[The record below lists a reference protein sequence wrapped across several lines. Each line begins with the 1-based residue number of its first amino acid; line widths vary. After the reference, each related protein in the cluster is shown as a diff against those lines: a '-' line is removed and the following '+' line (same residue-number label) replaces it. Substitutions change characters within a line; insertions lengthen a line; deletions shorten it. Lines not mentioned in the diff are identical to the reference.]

1 MSCNRCAK
9 QSKHVMNGAGVT
21 ASQTE
26 AIFDRPGTD
35 SPPFSYTSIR
45 KTSVSPTPA
54 RRTVTSI
61 ALNRGGRMHCRT
73 CGRFVPKSGSGH
85 ICPYTGTMDE
95 MQAAISRRT
104 GMPGAA
110 FGSPYVQAMMDEAR
124 KNEVVIM
131 RHHVTGETIEATL
144 DALPLAMA
152 TGYHGEKAWGGFK
165 GEKTWLA
172 ASGNGQVYQVL
183 RPPSELRLKEVI
195 PGGAVEEAAGA
206 YGHTP
211 VSTPVSA
218 VSGPTPAPALHAAR
232 VGASTSVSEE
242 DAAEYTMGRL
252 AGSEFRKATSSKHS
266 YKGTLAAD
274 ATTIIGE
281 RYSDPEAKSLFRR
294 EGLYPD
300 ARNIVAGRTFVDAA
314 HLLAS
319 DQREAILT
327 PDRTGVE
334 LYAVEDGKRGEL
346 RAVFSAAGDTWLAG
360 DTDGSNNLSAEQV
373 AAMTAWMSHPD
384 SDADRW
390 LTSAEKETLA
400 RDLDAARTG
409 RGTTLA
415 ASDGIYV
422 AVNKAFRDADKDET
436 VMKLGGTV
444 TSPKCPTCGR
454 WAGSYHVCTAAGS
467 EEPATSDG
475 PEETIP
481 GYDLEHRGSWTWV
494 KFESKP
500 SEDVRKAIKDLG
512 FSYKSRDE
520 SWYTRRKVSE
530 GELDAAFK
538 GSTGDVEADAAESP
552 TSDTAPAPQHKRDT
566 RRKTKKAAA
575 GAAPAGEIGRPQTA
589 QEFVMAEVVLPA
601 PDTKLENVPAS
612 WGGQLERALEQKVPS
627 INPHYQVDPSNEHV
641 WAAMSASL
649 QVAAQVGD
657 NRHAAKFRSFGLYG
671 SPAAGKNELARQLA
685 ATVQYQDEDGNI
697 RQGINYS
704 EVNVTERSTADELI
718 GGAVLESADGA
729 TRSRVALGP
738 VGQAAAMGSVIAVNE
753 IVRNPKLATA
763 FQSMIE
769 DGEIIV
775 NTPEAGT
782 VTIPVHPST
791 VFVFTWNPG
800 YEGDADRPG
809 LAALSRMT
817 TFRMEEPDDDQVAV
831 RVGSFFNDLLGD
843 EAGSEEEKAAV
854 KLRETYR
861 VPPKE
866 ELMPTEAEV
875 KAATHFWSQVRAVS
889 GPDPETRRIGFKSLA
904 PTAPRQRDLYRF
916 VMLGKT
922 IGWKDASRMFDVVC
936 DQDEDFA
943 AQRAVIDGL
952 FEQNFG
958 KDGRALSR
966 ARV

>member
-9 QSKHVMNGAGVT
+9 QSTSVMNGAGVT

-35 SPPFSYTSIR
+35 RPPFSYSPIH
-45 KTSVSPTPA
+45 KTSVSPSSS
-54 RRTVTSI
+54 RHTVTAI
-61 ALNRGGRMHCRT
+61 ALNKGGRMHCRT
-73 CGRFVPKSGSGH
+73 CGRFVPKTGSGH
-85 ICPYTGTMDE
+85 ICPYTGTLNE

-104 GMPGAA
+104 GMPGEA
-110 FGSPYVQAMMDEAR
+110 FGSPYIQAMMDEAR

-183 RPPSELRLKEVI
+183 QPPAELGLKEAA

-211 VSTPVSA
+211 VSKPVSA
-218 VSGPTPAPALHAAR
+218 VSGPTPAPTLHAVR
-232 VGASTSVSEE
+232 VGTSTNVSDE

-252 AGSEFRKATSSKHS
+252 AGSEFRKAMSSKHG

-274 ATTIIGE
+274 AATIIGE
-281 RYSDPEAKSLFRR
+281 RYGDPGAKSLFRH

-314 HLLAS
+314 YLLAS
-319 DQREAILT
+319 GKREAVLT
-327 PDRTGVE
+327 ADGQGVE
-334 LYAVEDGKRGEL
+334 LYAVEGGERGEL

-360 DTDGSNNLSAEQV
+360 DVDGSSNLSAEQV

-390 LTSAEKETLA
+390 LTNVEKETLA

-409 RGTTLA
+409 SGTYLA
-415 ASDGIYV
+415 ASDGVYI
-422 AVNKAFRDADKDET
+422 AINKAFQDADKDET
-436 VMKLGGTV
+436 VMKLGGTI
-444 TSPKCPTCGR
+444 TSPQCPTCGR
-454 WAGSYHVCTAAGS
+454 WAGSYHVCPTAEPE
-467 EEPATSDG
+467 EEPAAADG
-475 PEETIP
+475 AEETIP
-481 GYDLEHRGSWTWV
+481 AYDLEHRGSWTWV
-494 KFESKP
+494 KFDGKP
-500 SEDVRKAIKDLG
+500 PEDVRKAIKDLG

-520 SWYTRRKVSE
+520 SWYARRKVSE
-530 GELDAAFK
+530 DELGAALRK
-538 GSTGDVEADAAESP
+538 PASDGGMDTPGDSASP
-552 TSDTAPAPQHKRDT
+552 TRETSRVA
-566 RRKTKKAAA
+566 RRKTRKAADESAAA
-575 GAAPAGEIGRPQTA
+575 GRTPRPQTA

-612 WGGQLERALEQKVPS
+612 WGGQLERPLEQKVPT
-627 INPHYQVDPSNEHV
+627 INPHYQIDESNEHV

-685 ATVQYQDEDGNI
+685 ATIQHHDENGNL
-697 RQGINYS
+697 RQGINYT
-704 EVNVTERSTADELI
+704 EVNVTEKSTADELI
-718 GGAVLESADGA
+718 GGAILESVDGA

-753 IVRNPKLATA
+753 IVRSPKLATA

-769 DGEIIV
+769 DGEIII

-817 TFRMEEPDDDQVAV
+817 TFRMEEPDDSQVAA

-843 EAGSEEEKAAV
+843 EAGSGKTKEAAR
-854 KLRETYR
+854 LRETYR
-861 VPPKE
+861 IPPKE
-866 ELMPTEAEV
+866 ELMPTQAEI
-875 KAATHFWSQVRAVS
+875 KTATHFWSQVRAVS

-943 AQRAVIDGL
+943 AQRAVVDGL
-952 FEQNFG
+952 LEQNFG
-958 KDGRALSR
+958 KDGRALHR
-966 ARV
+966 AKV